1 MELLIKKIT
10 VSRENNKTDFKIES
24 NLKSVCV
31 EMVAGEIFMNYTD
44 EHFPFLFGRRGTI
57 DQEGAYLSMVC
68 GDTEIEEQSV

>member
-1 MELLIKKIT
+1 
-10 VSRENNKTDFKIES
+10 
-24 NLKSVCV
+24 
-31 EMVAGEIFMNYTD
+31 MVAGEIFMNYTD